1 MYRTKLRDNMAES
14 SFTNFF
20 NNSQTFGLNIRVP
33 ERTLRQFGKTAGN
46 VAGGVLEP
54 LFTYLEENENVFSGD
69 ITHEINRL
77 NAENFTMG
85 MALQAADEKI
95 NGPRP
100 KFDAKF

>member
-1 MYRTKLRDNMAES
+1 MAES

-20 NNSQTFGLNIRVP
+20 NNSQSFGMNVKVS
-33 ERTLRQFGKTAGN
+33 EKTLRQIGKTAGN

-69 ITHEINRL
+69 ITHEINKMR
-77 NAENFTMG
+77 AENFTMG
-85 MALQAADEKI
+85 MMLQSADEKA
-95 NGPRP
+95 NGPKP

>member
-1 MYRTKLRDNMAES
+1 MADS

-20 NNSQTFGLNIRVP
+20 NNSQSFGMNVKVP
-33 ERTLRQFGKTAGN
+33 ERTLKQLGKTAGE

-69 ITHEINRL
+69 ITHEINKMH
-77 NAENFTMG
+77 AENFTMG
-85 MALQAADEKI
+85 MTLQLADEKV

>member
-1 MYRTKLRDNMAES
+1 MAES

-20 NNSQTFGLNIRVP
+20 NNSQSFGMNVKVP
-33 ERTLRQFGKTAGN
+33 QRTLKQIGKTAGE

-69 ITHEINRL
+69 ISHEINKMR
-77 NAENFTMG
+77 AESFTMG
-85 MALQAADEKI
+85 MMLQTADEKV

>member
-1 MYRTKLRDNMAES
+1 MTEA

-33 ERTLRQFGKTAGN
+33 EKTLGQIGLTAGN

-69 ITHEINRL
+69 IVHEINRI
-77 NAENFTMG
+77 NAQNFTMG
-85 MALQAADEKI
+85 MILQSADEKT
-95 NGPRP
+95 NGQKPR
-100 KFDAKF
+100 FDAQF

>member
-1 MYRTKLRDNMAES
+1 MAES

-20 NNSQTFGLNIRVP
+20 NNSQGFGLNVRVP
-33 ERTLRQFGKTAGN
+33 EKTLRQIGKTAGN
-46 VAGGVLEP
+46 MAGGVLEP
-54 LFTYLEENENVFSGD
+54 LFTYLDENKNVFNGD
-69 ITHEINRL
+69 VTHEINRI

-85 MALQAADEKI
+85 MILQTADEKS

>member
-1 MYRTKLRDNMAES
+1 MAES

-20 NNSQTFGLNIRVP
+20 NSSQGFGLNVRVP
-33 ERTLRQFGKTAGN
+33 EKTLRQIGKTAGN

-54 LFTYLEENENVFSGD
+54 LFTYLETNKNVFSGD
-69 ITHEINRL
+69 VTHEINRM

-85 MALQAADEKI
+85 MMLQSADEKV
-95 NGPRP
+95 NGPKP